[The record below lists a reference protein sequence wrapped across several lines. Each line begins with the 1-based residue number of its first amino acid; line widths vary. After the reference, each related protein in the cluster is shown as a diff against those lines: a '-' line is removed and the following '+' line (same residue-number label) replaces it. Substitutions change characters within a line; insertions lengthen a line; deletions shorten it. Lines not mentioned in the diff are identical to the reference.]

1 MRRADRTPPTAV
13 LVVIAPGVLLLD
25 LAGVAEPFRVANQW
39 CESAGRPPAFALRM
53 VGTRGRVPTS
63 LPLQLAGIAPL
74 PRSLPPG
81 AWVVVAGISE
91 AAALPAS
98 SLRRLSARSAGGA
111 PAGRPAL
118 THGGDGATVA
128 WLRRVVGPAVSEGV
142 ARVWT
147 VCSGAFMAAR
157 AGLLDGRQCTTHHTL
172 IDRLATEH
180 PAARVQANRIFVV
193 DGPIAT
199 SAGITA
205 GVDLALHAIGEALGQ
220 EAALATARELV
231 VFHRRA
237 GGDPQMAAALR
248 HRNHLQPALH
258 RAQDAVLSDPASPW
272 TVQRMADAAEVT
284 PRHLARLFRDN
295 VGVAPLD
302 YLQEVRID
310 LARALLADREL
321 PIWRVAEQS
330 GFSSA
335 HHMRRVWR
343 RVLGGAPRDQ
353 ALQG

>member
-1 MRRADRTPPTAV
+1 MPRAEAARATAV
-13 LVVIAPGVLLLD
+13 LVVAAPGVLLLD
-25 LAGVAEPFRVANQW
+25 LAGVAEPFRIANQW
-39 CESAGRPPAFALRM
+39 CEGAGLSPAFALRM
-53 VGTRGRVPTS
+53 VGARDRVRTS

-74 PRSLPPG
+74 PRRLPSG
-81 AWVVVAGISE
+81 AWVVVTGISE
-91 AAALPAS
+91 SVFPHKFPQAS
-98 SLRRLSARSAGGA
+98 IRTVGRRGPRRGPELA
-111 PAGRPAL
+111 
-118 THGGDGATVA
+118 HGGDVATVA
-128 WLRRVVGPAVSEGV
+128 WLRRVVGPAVGAGA
-142 ARVWT
+142 ARLWT
-147 VCSGAFMAAR
+147 VCSGAFLAGR
-157 AGLLDGRQCTTHHTL
+157 AGLLDGRMCTTHHTM
-172 IDRLATEH
+172 IDRLAAEH

-237 GGDPQMAAALR
+237 GGDPQVSGALR
-248 HRNHLQPALH
+248 HRNHLHPALH
-258 RAQDAVLSDPASPW
+258 RAQDAVLADPTSPW
-272 TVQRMADAAEVT
+272 TVQRMAEAAGVT

-302 YLQEVRID
+302 HLQLVRID
-310 LARALLADREL
+310 LARALLADGAL
-321 PIWRVAEQS
+321 PIQRVAERS

-335 HHMRRVWR
+335 HHLRRVWR

-353 ALQG
+353 MLSA

>member
-1 MRRADRTPPTAV
+1 MRRADRPPTTAV
-13 LVVIAPGVLLLD
+13 LVVAAPGVLVLD
-25 LAGVAEPFRVANQW
+25 LAGVAEPFRIANQW
-39 CESAGRPPAFALRM
+39 CEGSGRPPAFGLRM
-53 VGTRGRVPTS
+53 VGTRARVHTS

-74 PRSLPPG
+74 PRRLPPG
-81 AWVVVAGISE
+81 AWIVVAGISE
-91 AAALPAS
+91 SSVLPA
-98 SLRRLSARSAGGA
+98 GA
-111 PAGRPAL
+111 PELA
-118 THGGDGATVA
+118 HGGDDATVG
-128 WLRRVVGPAVSEGV
+128 WLRRVVGPAVAAGA

-147 VCSGAFMAAR
+147 VCSGAFLAAR

-172 IDRLATEH
+172 IDRLAAEH

-248 HRNHLQPALH
+248 HRNHLHPALH
-258 RAQDAVLSDPASPW
+258 RAQDAVLADPTSPW

-295 VGVAPLD
+295 LGVAPLD
-302 YLQEVRID
+302 YLQLVRID
-310 LARALLADREL
+310 LARALLADRAL
-321 PIWRVAEQS
+321 PIQRVAEQS

-335 HHMRRVWR
+335 HHLRRVWR

-353 ALQG
+353 SMQA

>member
-1 MRRADRTPPTAV
+1 MRRADQPPPTAV
-13 LVVIAPGVLLLD
+13 LVVAAPGVLVLD
-25 LAGVAEPFRVANQW
+25 LAGVAEPFRIANQW

-53 VGTRGRVPTS
+53 VGTRARVRTS

-74 PRSLPPG
+74 PRRLPPG
-81 AWVVVAGISE
+81 AWIVVTGISE
-91 AAALPAS
+91 SVFPDI
-98 SLRRLSARSAGGA
+98 G
-111 PAGRPAL
+111 
-118 THGGDGATVA
+118 HGGDDATVA
-128 WLRRVVGPAVSEGV
+128 WLRRVVGPAVSAGA

-147 VCSGAFMAAR
+147 VCSGAFLAAR

-172 IDRLATEH
+172 IDRLAAEH

-205 GVDLALHAIGEALGQ
+205 GVNLALHAIGEALGQ

-248 HRNHLQPALH
+248 HRNHLHPALH
-258 RAQDAVLSDPASPW
+258 RAQDAVLADPTSPW

-295 VGVAPLD
+295 LGVAPLD
-302 YLQEVRID
+302 YLQLVRID
-310 LARALLADREL
+310 LARALLADRAV
-321 PIWRVAEQS
+321 PIQRVAEQS

-335 HHMRRVWR
+335 HHLRRVWR

-353 ALQG
+353 SMQA

>member
-1 MRRADRTPPTAV
+1 MRRADQLPPTAV
-13 LVVIAPGVLLLD
+13 LVVAAPGVLVLD
-25 LAGVAEPFRVANQW
+25 LAGVAEPFRIANQW
-39 CESAGRPPAFALRM
+39 CEASGRLPAFALRM
-53 VGTRGRVPTS
+53 VGTRARVRTS

-74 PRSLPPG
+74 PRRLPPG
-81 AWVVVAGISE
+81 AWIVVTGISE
-91 AAALPAS
+91 SVFPQL
-98 SLRRLSARSAGGA
+98 G
-111 PAGRPAL
+111 
-118 THGGDGATVA
+118 HGGDDATVG
-128 WLRRVVGPAVSEGV
+128 WLRRVVGPAVAGGA

-147 VCSGAFMAAR
+147 VCSGAFLAAR

-172 IDRLATEH
+172 IDRLAAEH

-248 HRNHLQPALH
+248 HRNHLHPALH
-258 RAQDAVLSDPASPW
+258 RAQDAVLADPTSPW

-284 PRHLARLFRDN
+284 ARHLARLFRDN
-295 VGVAPLD
+295 LGVAPLD
-302 YLQEVRID
+302 YLQLVRID
-310 LARALLADREL
+310 LARALLADRAV
-321 PIWRVAEQS
+321 PIQRVAEQS

-335 HHMRRVWR
+335 HHLRRVWR

-353 ALQG
+353 SMQA